1 MNEQPIVQQE
11 DSVAP
16 RTAGA
21 FPSGIRFG
29 LNGSLDADDLMRRAL
44 GSSEQMPAAQE
55 YPEEAMPAAGGTV
68 ITFAFKGK
76 KISALDASIQP
87 GEVEL
92 GPASVLKADGTYW
105 VNGTQVAT
113 GRFTNSL
120 TSLAWNATPT
130 AGATVWNVWAEI
142 DARED
147 IANSVFPK
155 WRIMEG
161 ATITPLYD
169 GGSLTEEFK
178 IKWTRQKKILII
190 ALVDD
195 AITTVKNLQCGNIDI
210 SHL

>member
-1 MNEQPIVQQE
+1 MPGSIDNLDPSDGFMDFLRATHFNKGQASQGE
-11 DSVAP
+11 DSDD
-16 RTAGA
+16 GK
-21 FPSGIRFG
+21 SG
-29 LNGSLDADDLMRRAL
+29 S
-44 GSSEQMPAAQE
+44 
-55 YPEEAMPAAGGTV
+55 GGEV
-68 ITFAFKGK
+68 LTFAFKGK

-130 AGATVWNVWAEI
+130 TGVTVWNVWAEI
-142 DARED
+142 DTRED

-161 ATITPLYD
+161 EAITPLYD
-169 GGSLTEEFK
+169 GGSLTEEFNL
-178 IKWTRQKKILII
+178 KWTRQKKILII

>member
-1 MNEQPIVQQE
+1 MPGSIDNLSPM
-11 DSVAP
+11 DDYM
-16 RTAGA
+16 A
-21 FPSGIRFG
+21 FLSATH
-29 LNGSLDADDLMRRAL
+29 LNKGESSQGGDDADDGKR
-44 GSSEQMPAAQE
+44 S
-55 YPEEAMPAAGGTV
+55 AGEV
-68 ITFAFKGK
+68 LTFAFKGK
-76 KISALDASIQP
+76 KISDLDASIQP

-130 AGATVWNVWAEI
+130 TGVTVWNVWAEVDCRD
-142 DARED
+142 DA
-147 IANSVFPK
+147 ANSVFPK

-161 ATITPLYD
+161 ETITPLYD
-169 GGSLTEEFK
+169 GGSPTEEFN

-195 AITTVKNLQCGNIDI
+195 KITTVKNLQCGNIDI